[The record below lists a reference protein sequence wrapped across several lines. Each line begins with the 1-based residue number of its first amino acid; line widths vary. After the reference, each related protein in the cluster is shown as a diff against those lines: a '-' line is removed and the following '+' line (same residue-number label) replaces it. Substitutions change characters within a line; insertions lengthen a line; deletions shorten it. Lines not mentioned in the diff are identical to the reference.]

1 MERLIYIVCFF
12 LVSCSPSKRLTRL
25 ITKYPGLVQ
34 TTDTTIYFE
43 TKSVDTSFIFTNNSN
58 VDTFYVA
65 KTNTTIYR
73 HLDTIWFKSE
83 PIRDSITITKQII
96 KVDQAKDQ
104 KGNERLYNILM
115 LILVLICI
123 LSLYLNKPK

>member
-1 MERLIYIVCFF
+1 MERLIYIVCFI

-25 ITKYPGLVQ
+25 ITKYPGLIQ

-58 VDTFYVA
+58 VDTFYIA

-73 HLDTIWFKSE
+73 HFDTIYFKSE

-96 KVDQAKDQ
+96 KVDQAKEC
-104 KGNERLYNILM
+104 NTRLYNILM

>member
-1 MERLIYIVCFF
+1 MERLIYIVCFI

-25 ITKYPGLVQ
+25 ITKYPGLIQ

-43 TKSVDTSFIFTNNSN
+43 TKSVDTSFVFNTNSSI
-58 VDTFYVA
+58 DTFYIA

-83 PIRDSITITKQII
+83 PIKDSVIVTKQII
-96 KVDQAKDQ
+96 KVDQAKD
-104 KGNERLYNILM
+104 KGLGIIVK
-115 LILVLICI
+115 LILILIGLTI
-123 LSLYLNKPK
+123 LSLYFNKPK